1 MAGIVDNN
9 DSSGSLNNIVER
21 GVYYVSIS
29 GGKNTD
35 MPDDVY
41 WGILTVTQTSW
52 GQYRTISQYLQS
64 NDNRHYTRSSYSAT
78 SVYPTECTTPW
89 QRIDNFGC
97 NTLEEL
103 AAALKPK
110 LGLS

>member
-1 MAGIVDNN
+1 MAEMTNN
-9 DSSGSLNNIVER
+9 IGSSGSLNNIVKR

-29 GGKNTD
+29 SGKNTD

-52 GQYRTISQYLQS
+52 GQYKTISQHLQS
-64 NDNRHYTRSSYSAT
+64 SDNRHYTRSVYSAT
-78 SVYPTECTTPW
+78 NVYPTEFTTPW
-89 QRIDNFGC
+89 QRIDNFGY

-103 AAALKPK
+103 AAALKP
-110 LGLS
+110 LL